1 MTLRR
6 LCLLGTAFLLGFTA
20 GGGVK
25 FVYEST
31 TFKQYDW
38 GHDPI
43 VANCY
48 GSDFDERKI
57 RNAIYYWNVRGYR
70 THRYLH
76 NPSREI
82 CDAPGM
88 IPGFIILRKAK
99 DSDLEE
105 QTLASTRRHTTGMS
119 ITAAEVLYRTGSYK
133 LDLLSEHELGHAFGF
148 AHTEQEGHIMHPM
161 YNKMGN
167 GFWIP

>member
-1 MTLRR
+1 MTLGR
-6 LCLLGTAFLLGFTA
+6 LLLLGIAFLVGFGT
-20 GGGVK
+20 GGGMK

-38 GHDPI
+38 PQDPM
-43 VANCY
+43 VVNCY
-48 GSDFDERKI
+48 GRDFDESKI
-57 RNAIYYWNVRGYR
+57 RDAIYYWSVRGYR
-70 THRYLH
+70 TRGYIH
-76 NPSREI
+76 NPVNEI

-88 IPGFIILRKAK
+88 VPGFIILRKAG

-105 QTLASTRRHTTGMS
+105 QTLASTKRRTTGMS
-119 ITAAEVLYRTGSYK
+119 ITAAEVLYRSGSYK

-148 AHTEQEGHIMHPM
+148 AHIEREGHVMHPM
-161 YNKMGN
+161 YNKMGK

>member
-1 MTLRR
+1 MTLKR
-6 LCLLGTAFLLGFTA
+6 LCLLGIAFLSGFGT
-20 GGGVK
+20 GGGMK

-38 GHDPI
+38 ERDPI

-48 GSDFDERKI
+48 GEDFDEAKI
-57 RNAIYYWNVRGYR
+57 RDAIYYWNVRGYR

-76 NPSREI
+76 KPVKEI

-88 IPGFIILRKAK
+88 ITGFIILRKAK
-99 DSDLEE
+99 DTDLEE
-105 QTLASTRRHTTGMS
+105 QTLASTKRRTTGLS
-119 ITAAEVLYRTGSYK
+119 ITAAEVLYRSGAFK

-148 AHTEQEGHIMHPM
+148 AHIEREGHVMHPM
-161 YNKMGN
+161 YNKMGK

>member
-1 MTLRR
+1 M
-6 LCLLGTAFLLGFTA
+6 GTAFLLGFTA

-31 TFKQYDW
+31 TFKQYEW

-88 IPGFIILRKAK
+88 IPGFIILRKAT

-105 QTLASTRRHTTGMS
+105 QTLASTRRHTIGMS

-148 AHTEQEGHIMHPM
+148 AHTEQAGHIICLLYTSPS
-161 YNKMGN
+161 
-167 GFWIP
+167 PRD

>member
-1 MTLRR
+1 MTPKR
-6 LCLLGTAFLLGFTA
+6 LCLLGFAFFLGFGA
-20 GGGVK
+20 GGGLK

-38 GHDPI
+38 ERDPI

-48 GSDFDERKI
+48 GDDFDESKI
-57 RNAIYYWNVRGYR
+57 RDAIYYWNVRGYR
-70 THRYLH
+70 THRYIH
-76 NPSREI
+76 NPAKEI

-99 DSDLEE
+99 DSELED
-105 QTLASTRRHTTGMS
+105 QTLASTRRRTKGMS
-119 ITAAEVLYRTGSYK
+119 ISAAEVLYRSGSYK

-148 AHTEQEGHIMHPM
+148 AHIEEKGHVMHPM
-161 YNKMGN
+161 YNKMGK
-167 GFWIP
+167 GFWVP